1 MFGIIAMAVAAAIAK
16 TLDDSAD
23 YREPKGK
30 DKDRYK

>member
-1 MFGIIAMAVAAAIAK
+1 MFGIIAIVAAAAIAK
-16 TLDDSAD
+16 TFDDAAD